1 MTPFDSIDNLKLPQ
15 ESGSVH
21 GEGGRLIGDDAWM
34 AGAWTASLTGA
45 SHIVTAPQDAGVLL
59 WLLGL
64 VITGLFGIA
73 STAIAVLL
81 KHYLS
86 ERRARRQVGET
97 AKRLDD

>member
-15 ESGSVH
+15 EGGSVCRE
-21 GEGGRLIGDDAWM
+21 GERLVDDAAWM
-34 AGAWTASLTGA
+34 AGAWTAGLTGA
-45 SHIVTAPQDAGVLL
+45 SHIIIAPEDAGVLL

-64 VITGLFGIA
+64 VITGLFGVA

-86 ERRARRQVGET
+86 ERRAKRGAR
-97 AKRLDD
+97 RLDD